1 MKYEHQRKF
10 LIMNKIESKTG
21 LVKKMRQIREKLS
34 SEILDMSFEQEKL
47 FLQNQLKKL
56 KAS

>member
-1 MKYEHQRKF
+1 
-10 LIMNKIESKTG
+10 MNKIESKTG